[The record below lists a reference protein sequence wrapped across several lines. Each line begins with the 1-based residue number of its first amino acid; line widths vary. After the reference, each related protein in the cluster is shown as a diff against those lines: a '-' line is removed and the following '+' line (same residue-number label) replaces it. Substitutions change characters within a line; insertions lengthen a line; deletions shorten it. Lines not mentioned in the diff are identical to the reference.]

1 MGSRNNKHLCENLG
15 SYVLKSGRKNS
26 ISRKKNLI
34 VVFFGNQNMFTS
46 SKEKS
51 NLSKK
56 MEIKPDQT
64 FFWPDLLDFTRNLHA
79 KSKIASGLPEKI
91 YNIWST
97 LQKLTF
103 FPSRIFFWM
112 LLCCCISLTKFSHKS
127 HTVSE
132 VKTIRPLNFQA
143 RLLYFLELQN
153 NVFSSAKKKQPT
165 K

>member
-34 VVFFGNQNMFTS
+34 VIIFGNQNMFTS

-103 FPSRIFFWM
+103 FPVSDIF
-112 LLCCCISLTKFSHKS
+112 
-127 HTVSE
+127 
-132 VKTIRPLNFQA
+132 LNVVV
-143 RLLYFLELQN
+143 LLYKFDEI
-153 NVFSSAKKKQPT
+153 FSQVTHSLWSEDHSTIEFSGPFVILFGNSKQWFQ
-165 K
+165 